1 MNKILN
7 WFKFWETKEQPYV
20 KPQKFVDLK
29 RTNSIVSFIH
39 PGHPLY
45 DNIAAKEENRLRILA
60 PNETAYSE
68 NSLTHNFAAIVI
80 YNGLN
85 YLIINSLKHFK
96 EQSIGGLLQFDENIY
111 NVIPFFEDEEEYQTA
126 SDYTF
131 RETYEY
137 DHPVESYAF
146 LAEQNGKSVKITLDH
161 GKKPVNVK
169 MIDEKRSLFSAKLT
183 AEQVEL
189 IDYVV
194 MPALNAYT
202 EILNKRKSRAS

>member
-45 DNIAAKEENRLRILA
+45 ENIAAKEENRLRILA

-68 NSLTHNFAAIVI
+68 TSLTHNFAAIVI

-96 EQSIGGLLQFDENIY
+96 EQSIFGLLQFYENIY
-111 NVIPFFEDEEEYQTA
+111 IVIPFFEDEEEYQTA

-137 DHPVESYAF
+137 DHPVESYAL
-146 LAEQNGKSVKITLDH
+146 LAEQNGKSGNITLDH

-169 MIDEKRSLFSAKLT
+169 MKAEKRSLFTAKLT
-183 AEQVEL
+183 TEQGEL
-189 IDYVV
+189 IDYDEKT
-194 MPALNAYT
+194 ALNTYT
-202 EILNKRKSRAS
+202 

>member
-169 MIDEKRSLFSAKLT
+169 MIKWQASFFINLYNRKCRAAYRLRNPKSCSNSL
-183 AEQVEL
+183 
-189 IDYVV
+189 
-194 MPALNAYT
+194 
-202 EILNKRKSRAS
+202 RKYCLSYS